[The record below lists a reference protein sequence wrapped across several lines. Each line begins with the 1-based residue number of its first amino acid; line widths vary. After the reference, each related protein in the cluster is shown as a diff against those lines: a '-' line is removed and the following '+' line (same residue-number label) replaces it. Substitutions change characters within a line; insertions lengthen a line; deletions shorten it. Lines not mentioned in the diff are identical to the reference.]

1 MPKYNLKIDRDNK
14 IRPNDKHFTELYLI
28 MLFMEGIMKE
38 PRSTDLYKKG
48 FIDEKG
54 NIKRMPKTDREWQQF
69 SLLEAFFIKIR
80 SLLNPRLSNL
90 SDFKKLGF
98 GDFLSRYSD
107 RIKLQGV
114 NPDFKMKL
122 TTEIMN
128 KMFNLSPDDKLT
140 F

>member
-1 MPKYNLKIDRDNK
+1 MPKYNLVLNRDNK
-14 IRPNDKHFTELYLI
+14 IRPNDTHFTELYLI

-80 SLLNPRLSNL
+80 SLLNPRLANL
-90 SDFKKLGF
+90 ADFKKLGF